1 MVETING
8 VLCVSVPEASEKS
21 YKLLIGVYTLII
33 ILTVFLLLSKG
44 SDYLKPAV
52 HVYFSVPRAAAIS
65 RPVTIMSTFKIVDD

>member
-52 HVYFSVPRAAAIS
+52 RLF
-65 RPVTIMSTFKIVDD
+65 

>member
-33 ILTVFLLLSKG
+33 ILTVFLLLSEG

-52 HVYFSVPRAAAIS
+52 HVYLVCHTGASALHLLRVL
-65 RPVTIMSTFKIVDD
+65 

>member
-52 HVYFSVPRAAAIS
+52 HV
-65 RPVTIMSTFKIVDD
+65 

>member
-33 ILTVFLLLSKG
+33 ILTVFLYWEKDQTTWNQQYMFILVCLG
-44 SDYLKPAV
+44 LPQL
-52 HVYFSVPRAAAIS
+52 
-65 RPVTIMSTFKIVDD
+65 VDF

>member
-33 ILTVFLLLSKG
+33 ILTVFL
-44 SDYLKPAV
+44 Y
-52 HVYFSVPRAAAIS
+52 
-65 RPVTIMSTFKIVDD
+65 